1 MFDLN
6 IWMKI
11 ESDRDFAEL
20 RNQFSL
26 WRKRFPMFTHDVQRI
41 EKIIDEHIQAHSKI
55 MVNYRQTKSKSWLE
69 KAQREIDAIN
79 KIIDTVEKMELMAM
93 LSRG

>member
-1 MFDLN
+1 
-6 IWMKI
+6 MKI
-11 ESDRDFAEL
+11 ETAQDFAEL
-20 RNQFSL
+20 RSQFSL

-55 MVNYRQTKSKSWLE
+55 MVLHRQTHNRSYLE
-69 KAQREIDAIN
+69 KAQLEIDAIN

>member
-6 IWMKI
+6 SRMKI
-11 ESDRDFAEL
+11 ETSQDFQEL
-20 RNQFSL
+20 RNQFSV

-41 EKIIDEHIQAHSKI
+41 EKIIDEHIQTHSKI
-55 MVNYRQTKSKSWLE
+55 MVLYRQTKNRSYIE
-69 KAQREIDAIN
+69 KAQREIDSIN
-79 KIIDTVEKMELMAM
+79 RILETVEKLELMAM

>member
-6 IWMKI
+6 SRMKI
-11 ESDRDFAEL
+11 ETSQDFQEL
-20 RNQFSL
+20 RSQFSV

-41 EKIIDEHIQAHSKI
+41 EKIIDEHIQQHSKI
-55 MVNYRQTKSKSWLE
+55 MVMHRQTKNRSYLE
-69 KAQREIDAIN
+69 RAQREIDTIN
-79 KIIDTVEKMELMAM
+79 QVLSTVEKLELMSL